1 MLRGTEALRAI
12 LQQPLDYLHPH
23 RGVVPALFG
32 EPAARALLNQSLL
45 RGLALSCPDPQ
56 QLKRNPWTDCWV
68 AHWQHLPAVAR
79 LMGAHLMWPQLA
91 RGARMRELDVPTRA
105 FARINLGNRPA
116 VVISE
121 AQGLEPS
128 LDAWGSLLGSLASI
142 HPGCAHAASV
152 LAVLA
157 ASGRVAANLA
167 DPGAEF
173 VTFHPGGTTCSNPSE
188 RLLTFLR
195 RMPCC

>member
-45 RGLALSCPDPQ
+45 RGVALSCPDPQ

-128 LDAWGSLLGSLASI
+128 LDALGLAALAAWHQYIPDALMQRLFLQFSPRVVELQQTLPILAPNSSLFI
-142 HPGCAHAASV
+142 
-152 LAVLA
+152 LAVQHA
-157 ASGRVAANLA
+157 RIHQNA
-167 DPGAEF
+167 
-173 VTFHPGGTTCSNPSE
+173 C
-188 RLLTFLR
+188 
-195 RMPCC
+195 